1 MYRFPNYLI
10 TTLSLLALVCLSPL
24 AQAQTF
30 LGGTYVRS
38 EVRFDGSDF
47 TSYHFSRKPDNRK
60 GVVKAKYF
68 AKDANEQ
75 FARWKNNKRI
85 LYYCSGAFS
94 ISWDSDSPP
103 LGICVDNGEIVNR
116 DLDATMDGLI
126 IVYNGGAQ
134 AGGIAV
140 INLDKEKVTTKNNG
154 VATTYNLRD
163 RTDRY
168 QFLKW
173 AEDNDATV
181 FQTQLMYTKSY
192 GYGFSKERMTYG
204 NKATRRFLGICI
216 RKGVVYHVVVDY
228 SESDYLNRA
237 ADKVT
242 RYLTDSMGYDVIG
255 LFNLDTGGK
264 DIMKAYND
272 QGNEIDSGDYQVDIA
287 TNLLVYYVE

>member
-1 MYRFPNYLI
+1 ML
-10 TTLSLLALVCLSPL
+10 TTLYIVPQAK
-24 AQAQTF
+24 AQTF
-30 LGGTYVRS
+30 LGGSYIRS
-38 EVRFDGSDF
+38 EVKFDGSNF
-47 TSYHFSRKPDNRK
+47 TTYHFSRKSNK
-60 GVVKAKYF
+60 KNGKVKAKYF

-103 LGICVDNGEIVNR
+103 LGICVDNGVIVNR

-154 VATTYNLRD
+154 VSTTYDLRNYSD
-163 RTDRY
+163 RAR
-168 QFLKW
+168 FLNW
-173 AEDNDATV
+173 AVNNDATV
-181 FQTQLMYTKSY
+181 FQTQLMYTKTY
-192 GYGFSKERMTYG
+192 GYGFPSNKITYG

-228 SESDYLNRA
+228 NESDYLNQS

-242 RYLTDSMGYDVIG
+242 RYLTNTMGYDVIG

-272 QGNEIDSGDYQVDIA
+272 SGGEIDSGDYNVNIA
-287 TNLLVYYVE
+287 TNLLVYYVD

>member
-1 MYRFPNYLI
+1 ML
-10 TTLSLLALVCLSPL
+10 TTLYIVPQAK
-24 AQAQTF
+24 AQTF
-30 LGGTYVRS
+30 LGGSYIRS
-38 EVRFDGSDF
+38 EVKFDGSNF
-47 TSYHFSRKPDNRK
+47 TTYHFSRKSNK
-60 GVVKAKYF
+60 KNGKVKAKYF

-75 FARWKNNKRI
+75 FARWKNDKRI

-103 LGICVDNGEIVNR
+103 LGICVDNGVIVNR

-154 VATTYNLRD
+154 VSTTYDLRNYSD
-163 RTDRY
+163 RAR
-168 QFLKW
+168 FLNW
-173 AEDNDATV
+173 AVNNDATV
-181 FQTQLMYTKSY
+181 FQTQLMYTKTY
-192 GYGFSKERMTYG
+192 GYGFPPNKITYG

-228 SESDYLNRA
+228 NESDYLNQA

-242 RYLTDSMGYDVIG
+242 RYLTNTMGYDVIG

-272 QGNEIDSGDYQVDIA
+272 SGGEIDSGDYNVNIA
-287 TNLLVYYVE
+287 TNLLVYYVD